1 MVFARKKDR
10 FFELLIDI
18 AENTKTASQYFMDF
32 EIKNAHDLK
41 TFFETVKEYESIGD
55 DYVHTIITDLNKA
68 FITPIEREDILQ
80 LSMVLDD
87 VLDGFEQSAALFEM
101 YSVTSPTDH
110 MKKFVGM
117 LHQCTLEISAAIEL
131 LSNKKLTEIRKH
143 AIKIKEYE
151 TNCDNLLRTAVKN
164 LFATEK
170 ENPIKIIQYKEIY
183 ETLEEIADSC
193 QGVAN
198 SLETIIMKNA

>member
-18 AENTKTASQYFMDF
+18 AANTLEASQYFKDY

-41 TFFETVKEYESIGD
+41 TFFETVKEYESKGD
-55 DYVHTIITDLNKA
+55 TFVHTVITELNQA

-80 LSMVLDD
+80 LTMILDD

-101 YSVTSPTDH
+101 YSVTNPTDH

-117 LHQCTLEISAAIEL
+117 LHQCTIEIASAIEI
-131 LSNKKLTEIRKH
+131 LSNKKLTDMRKH

-151 TNCDNLLRTAVKN
+151 SNCDNLLRTAVKN

-198 SLETIIMKNA
+198 TLESIIMKNA